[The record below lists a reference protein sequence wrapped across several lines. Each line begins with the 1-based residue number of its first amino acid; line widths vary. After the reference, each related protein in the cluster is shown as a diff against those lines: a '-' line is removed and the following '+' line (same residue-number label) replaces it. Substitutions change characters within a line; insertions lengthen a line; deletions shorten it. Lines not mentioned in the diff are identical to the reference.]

1 VGSVHTKVGAQASLT
16 LMNAGKRPSQTSSLA
31 RRAGVEGPTT
41 RTHLPPEGRDQ
52 VLNEECDSS
61 FAEGIKRAK
70 ENGEEV
76 LAGGRLIG
84 QYSACRRTD
93 GTREKGSLTHC

>member
-1 VGSVHTKVGAQASLT
+1 MGSVHTKVGTQAFLT
-16 LMNAGKRPSQTSSLA
+16 LMNAGKGPSQTPSLA
-31 RRAGVEGPTT
+31 RRDGIEGPAA
-41 RTHLPPEGRDQ
+41 RTDLAPEGCYQ

-61 FAEGIKRAK
+61 FAHGMNCAK

-84 QYSACRRTD
+84 QYSACRGTD
-93 GTREKGSLTHC
+93 GTREEGSLTHC